1 MGGGVVATAGRMGTT
16 ATVNKRGEG
25 SLGGVARPQSS
36 IPVEKEAMDVKP
48 EQQKKVKDFELVKED
63 VGIKLK
69 QYIAERL
76 KAIKKEVDVSKKACQ
91 EATLASNGRID
102 GEGKVPYQSEFV
114 DIMNKRLACLQ
125 HLTPEGGAS
134 SVTPKHADHE
144 LLKSCITDL
153 MAIVA
158 ATDKDAETKGQELYK
173 RAHAVNLTDAQN
185 AAAFSGILAH
195 FQVGSEA
202 LRVEQD
208 LIDSISK
215 FNGALNIEAGVREI
229 IADRK
234 SKKEPLPTTV
244 LDRTRSLDFIE
255 LMGLQI
261 ASLTSEHA
269 AKEFKN
275 SIAQEEKRWK
285 ELTNA
290 VQKGAKQV
298 SDNIISYE
306 RKTAN
311 AKTQAASKEQKQKE
325 REAAKRARE
334 EAKQAQDAV
343 KKAVASSHTDN
354 FLLTGSHARLITIK
368 KHEKN
373 DVMGQSANYDFDT
386 SVPYMIND
394 PACMKSLVEQRTVK
408 AAIGLFRIQYP
419 TCNDAKKFGFAYSP
433 CAIDAK
439 DKVRECLLALGPKT
453 KFKVAEADRNGIIAK
468 SLEQVLFHGNTQ
480 AFQTIC
486 MEKQGLAQL
495 RYQLCGE
502 RNVAVIP
509 HAMLEDICCRDGG
522 PSRQENEGIQKF
534 YERAVGAIDQTL
546 LDAVKDINVYRG
558 VVQPGCFLYVPAG
571 CYLLEKTGE
580 THSVCLRTPLLD
592 STKAACENFNSMVK
606 AFNEVEPES
615 PQAKFW
621 HKIMGYIKVDP
632 ASSAKS

>member
-1 MGGGVVATAGRMGTT
+1 METGEVTSAGAVVNRGLRLVPMHEAQWMRYAEDTLVIPRVEAKERWDDQLANTAEEAKDNLGPRASPLRIPMPFQDYIDASNFSSQQNEIRRCSKRMKASDDNMFNAKEDLKEGVSGFGSETFEKVGGGVVATAGRMGTT

-36 IPVEKEAMDVKP
+36 IPVEKEAIDVKP
-48 EQQKKVKDFELVKED
+48 EQQKKVKDLELVKED
-63 VGIKLK
+63 VSIKLK

-76 KAIKKEVDVSKKACQ
+76 KAIKKEVDVSKKACR

-343 KKAVASSHTDN
+343 KKAVASTHTDN

-373 DVMGQSANYDFDT
+373 DVMGQSANYDFDK

-453 KFKVAEADRNGIIAK
+453 TCATRFFQAV
-468 SLEQVLFHGNTQ
+468 SL
-480 AFQTIC
+480 QT
-486 MEKQGLAQL
+486 M
-495 RYQLCGE
+495 
-502 RNVAVIP
+502 
-509 HAMLEDICCRDGG
+509 
-522 PSRQENEGIQKF
+522 
-534 YERAVGAIDQTL
+534 
-546 LDAVKDINVYRG
+546 
-558 VVQPGCFLYVPAG
+558 
-571 CYLLEKTGE
+571 
-580 THSVCLRTPLLD
+580 CL
-592 STKAACENFNSMVK
+592 S
-606 AFNEVEPES
+606 
-615 PQAKFW
+615 Q
-621 HKIMGYIKVDP
+621 
-632 ASSAKS
+632 